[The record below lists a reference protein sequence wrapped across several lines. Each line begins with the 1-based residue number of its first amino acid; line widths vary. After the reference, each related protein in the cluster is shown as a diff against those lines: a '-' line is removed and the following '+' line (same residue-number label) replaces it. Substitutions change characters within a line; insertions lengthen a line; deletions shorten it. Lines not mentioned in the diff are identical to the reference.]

1 MPALCT
7 PETLV
12 IRLNLLLITGS
23 FILRP
28 EPLSVSP
35 SSKQVYVCAVVFIKP
50 PHETVWSRAGLWD
63 SGEVEVDK
71 CCYCSVCK
79 KKTNP
84 ETNEKSS
91 REDVRVNSN

>member
-28 EPLSVSP
+28 EPLSVSA

-63 SGEVEVDK
+63 CGEVEVDK

-79 KKTNP
+79 KKKQTQKP
-84 ETNEKSS
+84 MRSLQGKM
-91 REDVRVNSN
+91 